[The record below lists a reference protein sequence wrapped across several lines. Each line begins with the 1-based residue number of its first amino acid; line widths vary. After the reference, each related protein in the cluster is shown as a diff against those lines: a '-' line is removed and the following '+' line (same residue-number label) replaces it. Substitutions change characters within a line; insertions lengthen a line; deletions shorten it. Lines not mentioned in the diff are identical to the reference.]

1 MWLKDEGILLHAITR
16 IPEFANSAAV
26 IIPSFFCSP
35 FDCKVVKAT
44 VCIVQIWHSLKKLK
58 EGSLLLFTMHIL
70 SVEIKNLYPFIHQH
84 GLTAIIHT
92 TKIPMAV
99 DSKGLFIAHIHNLIQ
114 VIWDGENALL
124 HADTQGPRLIPAN
137 GSSILQGLGISSG
150 SSASVSEKRDG
161 KEKVQKVIYLTSIHI
176 PLVKFH

>member
-1 MWLKDEGILLHAITR
+1 
-16 IPEFANSAAV
+16 
-26 IIPSFFCSP
+26 
-35 FDCKVVKAT
+35 
-44 VCIVQIWHSLKKLK
+44 
-58 EGSLLLFTMHIL
+58 MHIL

-114 VIWDGENALL
+114 VILDGENALL

-150 SSASVSEKRDG
+150 SSASVSEKKRW
-161 KEKVQKVIYLTSIHI
+161 
-176 PLVKFH
+176 